1 MVVYVVTDGEY
12 SDYHIEAVF
21 TDKEQAELYC
31 ATHNLKTV
39 SIEEYDTEEHK
50 FESATPVYSCWNFH
64 IEEKM
69 GRQSFISAM
78 SLSQRKRKMFSRKKS
93 ITITEPRSMPIL
105 RLTRMQRENRRK
117 RRCMTGTPS
126 GNMSNSPDFPKS

>member
-31 ATHNLKTV
+31 ATHNLQTD

-50 FESATPVYSCWNFH
+50 FESATPVYSRWNFH
-64 IEEKM
+64 IEEKN
-69 GRQSFISAM
+69 GKTTLYIGNATFTT
-78 SLSQRKRKMFSRKKS
+78 KKEDVFKKD
-93 ITITEPRSMPIL
+93 IHHYYGTHVYAYIAL
-105 RLTRMQRENRRK
+105 DKDATREQAEKALYDRYAKWKYEN
-117 RRCMTGTPS
+117 
-126 GNMSNSPDFPKS
+126 FA